1 MKIISLNIRWW
12 RMFDNLKEF
21 IITHKDTTDIF
32 CFQEVMRTISDQI
45 IVDEY
50 YRANIYNELCNL
62 LPDFVSYYA
71 PYTTWWFDNDVN
83 YHLEWGNAI
92 FARRTIGVQST
103 GIQYFWYYTPANDQ
117 NKNFQYITLNYE
129 WKIFSIVNI
138 HWLRTG
144 TGKDDTPQRIEQFT
158 TIKDFTK
165 QLPGQII
172 IMGDF
177 NLNPDTQ
184 SLAILESWMK
194 NLISEYNIQ
203 STRSKLYRQY
213 GQMHFAD
220 YAIISPDIII
230 KDFTVPYSE
239 ASDHLPLIL
248 EIE

>member
-1 MKIISLNIRWW
+1 
-12 RMFDNLKEF
+12 MFDNLKEF
-21 IITHKDTTDIF
+21 IIEHKDTTDIF
-32 CFQEVMRTISDQI
+32 CFQEVMRTISDHK

-62 LPDFVSYYA
+62 LPDFVSYFA
-71 PYTTWWFDNDVN
+71 PYSIWSIESKVD

-92 FARRTIGVQST
+92 FARRMIWIQST
-103 GIQYFWYYTPANDQ
+103 WINHFWSYTPDNIQ
-117 NKNFQYITLNYE
+117 NKNFQYITIQNE
-129 WKIFSIVNI
+129 WKLFSIVNI

-144 TGKDDTPQRIEQFT
+144 TGKDDTEQRIEQFT
-158 TIKDFTK
+158 IIKDFTK
-165 QLPGQII
+165 QLHGQII

-184 SLAILESWMK
+184 SLAILQEWMK

-220 YAIISPDIII
+220 YAIISPEIIV
-230 KDFTVPYSE
+230 KDFSVPYSE

-248 EIE
+248 EME